1 MPKRSRKTC
10 KRPRIASASKE
21 QTVRAETEGH
31 PLACY
36 EAALLVERGLALS
49 FRPLVVVHA
58 PVSLQVERAVRR
70 GGLTEDEAR
79 ARIAAQLPAE
89 QKRQA
94 GDFVI
99 DNDLDVETLVRRAD
113 DVLDAI
119 CLSHGIDPGRYPR
132 PA

>member
-1 MPKRSRKTC
+1 
-10 KRPRIASASKE
+10 
-21 QTVRAETEGH
+21 
-31 PLACY
+31 
-36 EAALLVERGLALS
+36 
-49 FRPLVVVHA
+49 VVHA